1 MRTLLT
7 LAVVAL
13 VATACS
19 KPNPEA
25 EAALT
30 EKAAHA
36 ARHALIEATAK
47 SWLTATTVATAAPN
61 YAEGAMIYSPDFPQ
75 GKPAPEALA
84 KMEKDME
91 VMREMKMESDVT
103 SIGDDFFAVAGK
115 MSAKYS
121 GPSNMMDPKSKMLKD
136 VQVGGPWVALVK
148 VNDAG
153 KITEERIMWDNL
165 SMVMQLEAA
174 AKAK

>member
-36 ARHALIEATAK
+36 ARHAVVDSVAK
-47 SWLTATTVATAAPN
+47 AYANVTDPAAVAAL
-61 YAEGAMIYSPDFPQ
+61 YAEGALIFSPDHPN
-75 GKPAPEALA
+75 GKAAKEALA
-84 KMEKDME
+84 QMAEQ
-91 VMREMKMESDVT
+91 MKAFVNWKNTAKVT
-103 SIGDDFFAVAGK
+103 VIGDDAFGIAGA
-115 MSAKYS
+115 MEAKYS
-121 GPSNMMDPKSKMLKD
+121 GPSNPMNPKSPVVKD
-136 VQVGGPWVALVK
+136 VTVGGPWVAVIKL
-148 VNDAG
+148 NAEG
-153 KITEERIMWDNL
+153 KITEEHIQWDNAA
-165 SMVMQLEAA
+165 MMMQLEAA